1 MHAGDSKRR
10 IKALIM
16 VELWNMTSCLIHVS
30 LYGRFLGI
38 VHIGAYYINTGK
50 GGSGVWPVLI
60 FSKKV
65 CIRRKGL
72 ISLTEGEKGL

>member
-1 MHAGDSKRR
+1 MHAGDFKRR

-16 VELWNMTSCLIHVS
+16 VELWNMTSLLIHVS

-50 GGSGVWPVLI
+50 GGAEFGQCLSFLKRY
-60 FSKKV
+60 F
-65 CIRRKGL
+65 
-72 ISLTEGEKGL
+72 